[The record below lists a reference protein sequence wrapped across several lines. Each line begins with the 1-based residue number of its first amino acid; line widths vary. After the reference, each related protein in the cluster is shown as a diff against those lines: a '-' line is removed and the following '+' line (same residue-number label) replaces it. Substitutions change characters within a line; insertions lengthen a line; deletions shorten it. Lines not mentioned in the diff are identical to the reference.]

1 MMIYVDDI
9 LMLADEMEIK
19 CIEIFFKAEFTWIT
33 MNVEN
38 VLSYLGMQIMLE
50 PGVVTVDMSY
60 YLEKLLKGYD
70 NLPPCSTPGKKTF
83 FAVDE
88 VTETLPE
95 AERKV
100 FHTAVARLLYLSERL
115 RPDIMTVVAF
125 LCTRVTRATTEDRQ
139 KLERVLGYLKKMKT
153 YTLQLKPCGL
163 LQFEI
168 YVDAAFAS
176 HIDSKSQSGIVV
188 FLGGA
193 WFLGLCG
200 IRNV

>member
-1 MMIYVDDI
+1 
-9 LMLADEMEIK
+9 
-19 CIEIFFKAEFTWIT
+19 

-60 YLEKLLKGYD
+60 YLEKLLEGYD

-88 VTETLPE
+88 ATETLPE

-100 FHTAVARLLYLSERL
+100 FHTAVARLLYLSKRA

-125 LCTRVTRATTEDRQ
+125 LCTRVTRATQQDMQ
-139 KLERVLGYLKKMKT
+139 KLSRLLGYLSNTRKQKLT
-153 YTLQLKPCGL
+153 INANNNLQ
-163 LQFEI
+163 
-168 YVDAAFAS
+168 VRA
-176 HIDSKSQSGIVV
+176 
-188 FLGGA
+188 
-193 WFLGLCG
+193 
-200 IRNV
+200 